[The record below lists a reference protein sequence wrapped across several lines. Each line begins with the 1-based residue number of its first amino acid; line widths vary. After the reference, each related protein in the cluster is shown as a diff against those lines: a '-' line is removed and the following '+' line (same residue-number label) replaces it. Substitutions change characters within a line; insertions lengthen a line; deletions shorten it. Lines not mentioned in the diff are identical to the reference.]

1 MGLEKTGK
9 PRVVGSA
16 GIKGGEGARD
26 AEGGGAG
33 AGVVVVLCVSGASR
47 GEGRPFCDPFFF
59 SLYAFWCLLLKRR
72 RETHRGDPVRFHD

>member
-16 GIKGGEGARD
+16 GIKGGEGARE

-47 GEGRPFCDPFFF
+47 GEGRPFCDPFFSVYMLF
-59 SLYAFWCLLLKRR
+59 GVCF
-72 RETHRGDPVRFHD
+72 